1 MLCTLAEWEIQSLGG
16 LVAKGHAP
24 CLPRALSQSPVLFME
39 VTNIGKTDPQQDF
52 LSLTFP

>member
-39 VTNIGKTDPQQDF
+39 VTNIGKTDPQ
-52 LSLTFP
+52 